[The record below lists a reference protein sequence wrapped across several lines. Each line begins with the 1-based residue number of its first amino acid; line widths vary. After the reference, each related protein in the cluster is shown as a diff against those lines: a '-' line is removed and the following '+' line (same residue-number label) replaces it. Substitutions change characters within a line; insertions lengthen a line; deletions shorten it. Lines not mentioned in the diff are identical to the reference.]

1 MNLQNPDTNTLNPS
15 HVIAPLMVVIGNL
28 IPLYGVLVW
37 QWSLFDIFYL
47 YWAENVIIGGFTV
60 IRMLLAGAAWGWAI
74 LLGSLF
80 YIGFFAAHYGMFTFA
95 HGMIMFEIFYD
106 GAQEISEEFIFA
118 YALTKGDV
126 FLYALS
132 GLMIAVL
139 MQTLK
144 AIREDRKEA
153 RTPHGIMFRPYG
165 RILVLHTTII
175 LGGLLAESLGAPI
188 WALVFLIVL
197 KILYDLAVLRGFKDK
212 DDDNNKE
219 ENDGKDVV
227 AE

>member
-1 MNLQNPDTNTLNPS
+1 
-15 HVIAPLMVVIGNL
+15 MVVIGNL
-28 IPLYGVLVW
+28 VPLYGVLVW
-37 QWSLFDIFYL
+37 KWSLFDIFYL
-47 YWAENVIIGGFTV
+47 YWAENVFIGVFTI

-74 LLGSLF
+74 TLGSLF
-80 YIGFFAAHYGMFTFA
+80 YIGFFTVHYGMFTFG

-106 GAQEISEEFIFA
+106 GTQEISEEFLLA
-118 YALTKGDV
+118 YAFTKEEV

-132 GLMIAVL
+132 GLMVGVF

-144 AIREDRKEA
+144 AIREDREKA

-188 WALVFLIVL
+188 WALVFLIAL
-197 KILYDLAVLRGFKDK
+197 KILYDLAVLRGLKDK
-212 DDDNNKE
+212 DDDNNE
-219 ENDGKDVV
+219 DNDGKAAV
-227 AE
+227 A